1 MISNVMLI
9 DDNKIDLFI
18 CKKIIEKYD
27 PEIKTRNFT
36 NGISA
41 LNYLK
46 LCRLSSK
53 SKTLVPPD
61 LILLDINMPQMN
73 GFEFIEELKKQELYL
88 AQLPKIYMLSSSL
101 YPEDILN
108 SDNNPYCSGYLN
120 KPLTVE
126 GFSSICNTASN
137 SKRFRGSYLKL
148 I

>member
-27 PEIKTRNFT
+27 PQIKTRNFT
-36 NGISA
+36 SATSA

-46 LCRLSSK
+46 LCYLSSK
-53 SKTLVPPD
+53 SKTLLTPD

-73 GFEFIEELKKQELYL
+73 GFQFIEELQKQELNL
-88 AQLPKIYMLSSSL
+88 TKLPKIYMLSSSL
-101 YPEDILN
+101 YPEDILRTHN
-108 SDNNPYCSGYLN
+108 HAYCAGYLN
-120 KPLTVE
+120 KPLTVSS
-126 GFSSICNTASN
+126 FSSICNTATKN
-137 SKRFRGSYLKL
+137 KKLRNSYLRL